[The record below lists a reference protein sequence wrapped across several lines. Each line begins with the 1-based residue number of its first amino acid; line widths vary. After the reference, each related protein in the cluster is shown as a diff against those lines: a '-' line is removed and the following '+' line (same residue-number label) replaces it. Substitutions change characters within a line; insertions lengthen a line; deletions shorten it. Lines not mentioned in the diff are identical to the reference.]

1 MRVIFIYSLF
11 FIPRIIYLFFPPYSF
26 PREEEVNVTALM
38 GNSRFMN
45 LLKIT
50 KFAST

>member
-1 MRVIFIYSLF
+1 MRTLVILIGEVGSGGCFTV
-11 FIPRIIYLFFPPYSF
+11 FFPAF
-26 PREEEVNVTALM
+26 NVTALV